1 MPNADCTRNCWIV
14 GGLTGL
20 LVLIFTS
27 VIGPL
32 RWFEGLVL
40 GLVAFGIMGA
50 FLVWLICRGRPAE
63 DAADWHPAHHD
74 TTPAEDMQLQP
85 RGIQSQAAE
94 GFLGAAQSA
103 PTPRVAP
110 SGDAQPVPPASRTD
124 SGRNDIYGGSGDA
137 GQADDLKQIKGVGP
151 KLEELLHDNGV
162 TRFDQIAGWGDA
174 EIDHFADLIGR
185 MGGRIRSDDWV
196 AQARALARGE
206 DTEFSK
212 RVEEGS
218 VY

>member
-1 MPNADCTRNCWIV
+1 MPNADCTRNCWIAGAV
-14 GGLTGL
+14 TGL

-27 VIGPL
+27 AIGSL
-32 RWFEGLVL
+32 RWYEGLVL
-40 GLVAFGIMGA
+40 GLIAFGIMGA
-50 FLVWLICRGRPAE
+50 FLVWLICRGHPAE

-74 TTPAEDMQLQP
+74 SSPAEDMQLQP
-85 RGIQSQAAE
+85 RGIQSQAAA
-94 GFLGAAQSA
+94 GFLGSA
-103 PTPRVAP
+103 EATPAPETAP
-110 SGDAQPVPPASRTD
+110 SGDARPKAPAA
-124 SGRNDIYGGSGDA
+124 DA
-137 GQADDLKQIKGVGP
+137 PDDLKQIKGIGP

-162 TRFDQIAGWGDA
+162 TRFDQIAAWGEA

-196 AQARALARGE
+196 AQARALSRGE
-206 DTEFSK
+206 ETEFSK